1 MESGFG
7 RNRYYI
13 IIAVLG
19 ILALVYIAVLFN
31 IQILNKGYKT
41 KANQNA
47 LRYKTIHP
55 ARGLVY
61 DRNDSLLV
69 YNEAA
74 YDLMVVPAELRTF
87 DTVSL
92 CKVLDLTKEQVIK
105 KIEKATKYSKILP
118 SLFEQQISKED
129 YGFIQEKMYAFPG
142 FYVQNRTLRKYPYP
156 IAAHILGY
164 VSEVNEADMEKD
176 SYYKMGDYI
185 GKSGIEKAYESVLRG
200 QKGQSVV
207 LVDVH
212 NREMGSYDN
221 GAEDVQA
228 IQGTSI
234 WCTLDMELQRYGEE
248 LMQNKRGSVVA
259 IEPKTGEI
267 LCIISSPSYDPN
279 LLVGTARPRNYVML
293 QEDPKKPLFNRAL
306 QASYPPGSTFKLANG
321 LIALQEHIVTPTSV
335 YSCSG
340 GGYHIGNHVVHCHNC
355 GGLNIYSAIQRS
367 CNSYFCRAYYN
378 ILSNRKK
385 YKNIDEAYTAWL
397 DYMHSMGFAQKY
409 ETDLPYELQ
418 GSIPT
423 AAYFDKKYNNSWN
436 GNTVVSMGIGQG
448 EAAVTPLQMANMLA
462 VIANQ
467 GYYIRPHIV
476 RAIGHRDSLNT
487 QYSNKI
493 YSKIDPQHFVT
504 VLQGMKM
511 VVTAGTGRGAQIPG
525 IEVAGKTG
533 TAQNPHGADHSVFAL
548 IAPANDPKIV
558 IFCLVENGG
567 FGASVACPIASLL
580 AEFYLN
586 RKVERTDLEK
596 RMKELSFR

>member
-1 MESGFG
+1 MKTQK
-7 RNRYYI
+7 RYYI
-13 IIAVLG
+13 IIALVAL
-19 ILALVYIAVLFN
+19 LAAVYLVRLFSL
-31 IQILNKGYKT
+31 QVLNKSYKD

-47 LRYKTIHP
+47 LRYITEHP
-55 ARGLVY
+55 ARGLIY

-69 YNEAA
+69 YNDAA
-74 YDLMVVPAELRTF
+74 YDLMVVPNELRDFDTAELCR
-87 DTVSL
+87 
-92 CKVLDLTKEQVIK
+92 VLDLTKAEVEK
-105 KIEKATKYSKILP
+105 KIARATKYSKILP

-129 YGFIQEKMYAFPG
+129 YGFLQEKMYEFPG
-142 FYVQNRTLRKYPYP
+142 FFVQNRTLRSYPNP

-164 VSEVNEADMEKD
+164 VSEVNEQDMEND
-176 SYYKMGDYI
+176 NYYKMGDYI

-200 QKGQSVV
+200 VKGKRVV

-221 GAEDVQA
+221 GADDVVA
-228 IQGTSI
+228 IPGTSI
-234 WCTLDMELQRYGEE
+234 WSTLDLRLQRYGEE
-248 LMQNKRGSVVA
+248 LMQNKRGAIVA
-259 IEPKTGEI
+259 IEPKSGEI

-279 LLVGTARPRNYVML
+279 LLVGTARPKNYGVLL
-293 QEDPKKPLFNRAL
+293 QDPKKPLFNRAL
-306 QASYPPGSTFKLANG
+306 MASYPPGSTFKLANG
-321 LIALQEHIVTPTSV
+321 LIALQDGIITPSTI

-340 GGYHIGNHVVHCHNC
+340 GGYHLGNHVVHCHNC

-367 CNSYFCRAYYN
+367 CNTFFCRAYYN
-378 ILSNRKK
+378 ILSNRSK

-397 DYMHSMGFAQKY
+397 DYMMSMGFAQKY
-409 ETDLPYELQ
+409 DTDLPYELK
-418 GSIPT
+418 GSIPS
-423 AAYFDKKYNNSWN
+423 AAYFDKRYNNSWN

-467 GYYIRPHIV
+467 GYYIKPHVV
-476 RAIGHRDSLNT
+476 RAIGHRDSLNK
-487 QYSNKI
+487 QFSEKI
-493 YSKIDPQHFVT
+493 YSKIKPQHFAT

-558 IFCLVENGG
+558 LFCLVENAG
-567 FGASVACPIASLL
+567 FGATVACPIASLL
-580 AEFYLN
+580 AEQYLTGEV
-586 RKVERTDLEK
+586 KRTDLEK
-596 RMKELSFR
+596 RMKEMSFR

>member
-1 MESGFG
+1 M
-7 RNRYYI
+7 
-13 IIAVLG
+13 VG
-19 ILALVYIAVLFN
+19 ILAVIYLVRLFSL
-31 IQILNKGYKT
+31 QVMNKTYKD

-47 LRYKTIHP
+47 LRYITEHP
-55 ARGLVY
+55 ARGLIY

-69 YNEAA
+69 YNDAA
-74 YDLMVVPAELRTF
+74 YDLMVVPNELRSFDTAELCR
-87 DTVSL
+87 
-92 CKVLDLTKEQVIK
+92 VLDLTKEDVEK
-105 KIEKATKYSKILP
+105 KIARAVKYSKILP

-129 YGFIQEKMYAFPG
+129 YGFLQEKMYEFPG
-142 FYVQNRTLRKYPYP
+142 FFVQNRTLRSYPNP
-156 IAAHILGY
+156 VAAHILGY
-164 VSEVNEADMEKD
+164 VSEVNDQDMEND
-176 SYYKMGDYI
+176 NYYKMGDYI

-200 QKGQSVV
+200 VKGKRVV

-212 NREMGSYDN
+212 NREMGRYDN
-221 GAEDVQA
+221 GSEDVVPVP
-228 IQGTSI
+228 GTSI
-234 WCTLDMELQRYGEE
+234 WSTLDLQLQRYGEE
-248 LMQNKRGSVVA
+248 LMKNKRGSIVA

-279 LLVGTARPRNYVML
+279 LLVGTARPKNYGVL
-293 QEDPKKPLFNRAL
+293 LEDPKKPLFNRAL
-306 QASYPPGSTFKLANG
+306 MASYPPGSTFKLANG
-321 LIALQEHIVTPTSV
+321 LIALQEGIITPSTV

-340 GGYHIGNHVVHCHNC
+340 GGYHIGSHVVHCHNC

-367 CNSYFCRAYYN
+367 CNTFFCRAYYN
-378 ILSNRKK
+378 ILSNRSK

-397 DYMHSMGFAQKY
+397 DYMMSMGFAQKY
-409 ETDLPYELQ
+409 DTDLPYELK

-467 GYYIRPHIV
+467 GYYIKPHVV

-487 QYSNKI
+487 QYSEKI
-493 YSKIDPQHFVT
+493 YSKIKPQHFAT

-548 IAPANDPKIV
+548 IAPANNPKIV

-567 FGASVACPIASLL
+567 FGASVACPIASLM
-580 AEFYLN
+580 AEKYLN
-586 RKVERTDLEK
+586 GEVKREDLEK

>member
-1 MESGFG
+1 MKTQK
-7 RNRYYI
+7 RYYI
-13 IIAVLG
+13 IIALVAL
-19 ILALVYIAVLFN
+19 LAAVYLVRLFSL
-31 IQILNKGYKT
+31 QVLNKSYKD

-47 LRYKTIHP
+47 LRYITEHP
-55 ARGLVY
+55 ARGLIY

-69 YNEAA
+69 YNDAA
-74 YDLMVVPAELRTF
+74 YDLMVVPNELRDFDTAELCR
-87 DTVSL
+87 
-92 CKVLDLTKEQVIK
+92 VLDLTKAEVEK
-105 KIEKATKYSKILP
+105 KIARATKYSKILP

-129 YGFIQEKMYAFPG
+129 YGFLQEKMYEFPG
-142 FYVQNRTLRKYPYP
+142 FFVQNRTLRSYPNP

-164 VSEVNEADMEKD
+164 VSEVNEQDMEND
-176 SYYKMGDYI
+176 NYYKMGDYI

-200 QKGQSVV
+200 VKGKRVV

-221 GAEDVQA
+221 GADDVVA
-228 IQGTSI
+228 IPGTSI
-234 WCTLDMELQRYGEE
+234 WSTLDLRLQRYGEE
-248 LMQNKRGSVVA
+248 LMQNKRGAIVA

-279 LLVGTARPRNYVML
+279 LLVGTARPKNYGVLL
-293 QEDPKKPLFNRAL
+293 QDPKKPLFNRAL
-306 QASYPPGSTFKLANG
+306 MASYPPGSTFKLANG
-321 LIALQEHIVTPTSV
+321 LIALQEGIITPSTI

-340 GGYHIGNHVVHCHNC
+340 GGYHLGSHVVHCHNC

-367 CNSYFCRAYYN
+367 CNTFFCRAYYN
-378 ILSNRKK
+378 ILSNRTK

-397 DYMHSMGFAQKY
+397 DYMMSMGFAQKY
-409 ETDLPYELQ
+409 DTDLPYELK
-418 GSIPT
+418 GSIPS
-423 AAYFDKKYNNSWN
+423 AAYFDKRYNNSWN

-467 GYYIRPHIV
+467 GYYIKPHVV

-487 QYSNKI
+487 QFSEKI
-493 YSKIDPQHFVT
+493 YSKIKPQHFAT

-558 IFCLVENGG
+558 IFCLVENAG
-567 FGASVACPIASLL
+567 FGATVACPIASLL
-580 AEFYLN
+580 AEQYLTGEV
-586 RKVERTDLEK
+586 KRTDLEK
-596 RMKELSFR
+596 RMKEMSFR

>member
-1 MESGFG
+1 MQNSK
-7 RNRYYI
+7 RYYI
-13 IIAVLG
+13 IIALIG
-19 ILALVYIAVLFN
+19 LLAVIYLVRLFSL
-31 IQILNKGYKT
+31 QVMNKTYKD

-47 LRYKTIHP
+47 LRYITEHP
-55 ARGLVY
+55 ARGLIY

-69 YNEAA
+69 YNDAA
-74 YDLMVVPAELRTF
+74 YDLMVVRNELRPFDTAELCR
-87 DTVSL
+87 
-92 CKVLDLTKEQVIK
+92 VLDLTKEDVEK
-105 KIEKATKYSKILP
+105 KIARAIKYSKILP

-129 YGFIQEKMYAFPG
+129 YGFLQEKMYEFPG
-142 FYVQNRTLRKYPYP
+142 FFVQNRTLRSYPNP
-156 IAAHILGY
+156 VAAHILGY
-164 VSEVNEADMEKD
+164 VSEVNDQDMEND
-176 SYYKMGDYI
+176 NYYKMGDYI

-200 QKGQSVV
+200 VKGKRVV

-221 GAEDVQA
+221 GSEDVVPVP
-228 IQGTSI
+228 GTSI
-234 WCTLDMELQRYGEE
+234 WSTLDLQLQRYGEE
-248 LMQNKRGSVVA
+248 LMKNKRGSIVA

-279 LLVGTARPRNYVML
+279 LLVGTARPKNYGVL
-293 QEDPKKPLFNRAL
+293 LEDPKKPLFNRAL
-306 QASYPPGSTFKLANG
+306 MASYPPGSTFKLANG
-321 LIALQEHIVTPTSV
+321 LIALQEGIITPSTV

-340 GGYHIGNHVVHCHNC
+340 GGYHIGSHVVHCHNC

-367 CNSYFCRAYYN
+367 CNTFFCRAYYN
-378 ILSNRKK
+378 ILSNRSK

-397 DYMHSMGFAQKY
+397 DYMMSMGFAQKY
-409 ETDLPYELQ
+409 DTDLPYELK

-467 GYYIRPHIV
+467 GYYIKPHVV

-487 QYSNKI
+487 QYSEKI
-493 YSKIDPQHFVT
+493 YSKIKPQHFAT

-548 IAPANDPKIV
+548 IAPANNPKIV

-567 FGASVACPIASLL
+567 FGASVACPIASLM
-580 AEFYLN
+580 AEKYLN
-586 RKVERTDLEK
+586 GEVKREDLEK
-596 RMKELSFR
+596 RMKDLSFR

>member
-1 MESGFG
+1 MQNSK
-7 RNRYYI
+7 RYYI
-13 IIAVLG
+13 IIALIG
-19 ILALVYIAVLFN
+19 LLAVIYLVRLFSL
-31 IQILNKGYKT
+31 QVMNKTYKD

-47 LRYKTIHP
+47 LRYITEHP
-55 ARGLVY
+55 ARGLIY

-69 YNEAA
+69 YNDAA
-74 YDLMVVPAELRTF
+74 YDLMVVPNELRAFDTAELCR
-87 DTVSL
+87 
-92 CKVLDLTKEQVIK
+92 VLDLTKEEVEK
-105 KIEKATKYSKILP
+105 KIARAVKYSKILP

-129 YGFIQEKMYAFPG
+129 YGFLQEKMYEFPG
-142 FYVQNRTLRKYPYP
+142 FFVQNRTLRSYPHP
-156 IAAHILGY
+156 VAAHILGY
-164 VSEVNEADMEKD
+164 VSEVNDQDMEND
-176 SYYKMGDYI
+176 NYYKMGDYI

-200 QKGQSVV
+200 VKGKRVV

-221 GAEDVQA
+221 GSEDVVPVP
-228 IQGTSI
+228 GTSI
-234 WCTLDMELQRYGEE
+234 WSTLDLQLQRYGEE
-248 LMQNKRGSVVA
+248 LMKNKRGSIVA

-279 LLVGTARPRNYVML
+279 LLVGTARPKNYGVL
-293 QEDPKKPLFNRAL
+293 LEDPKKPLFNRAL
-306 QASYPPGSTFKLANG
+306 MASYPPGSTFKLANG
-321 LIALQEHIVTPTSV
+321 LIALQEGIITPSTI

-340 GGYHIGNHVVHCHNC
+340 GGYHIGSHVVHCHNC

-367 CNSYFCRAYYN
+367 CNTFFCRAYYN
-378 ILSNRKK
+378 ILSNRSK
-385 YKNIDEAYTAWL
+385 YKNIEEAYTAWL
-397 DYMHSMGFAQKY
+397 DYMMSMGFAQKY
-409 ETDLPYELQ
+409 DTDLPYELK

-467 GYYIRPHIV
+467 GYYIKPHVV

-487 QYSNKI
+487 QYSEKI
-493 YSKIDPQHFVT
+493 YSKIKPQHFAT

-567 FGASVACPIASLL
+567 FGASVACPIASLM
-580 AEFYLN
+580 AEKYLN
-586 RKVERTDLEK
+586 GEVKREDLEK

>member
-1 MESGFG
+1 MQNSK
-7 RNRYYI
+7 RYYI
-13 IIAVLG
+13 IIALIG
-19 ILALVYIAVLFN
+19 LLAVIYLVRLFSL
-31 IQILNKGYKT
+31 QVMNKTYKD

-47 LRYKTIHP
+47 LRYITEHP
-55 ARGLVY
+55 ARGLIY

-69 YNEAA
+69 YNDAA
-74 YDLMVVPAELRTF
+74 YDLMVVPNELRPFDTAELCR
-87 DTVSL
+87 
-92 CKVLDLTKEQVIK
+92 VLDLTKEDVEK
-105 KIEKATKYSKILP
+105 KIARAIKYSKILP

-129 YGFIQEKMYAFPG
+129 YGFLQEKMYEFPG
-142 FYVQNRTLRKYPYP
+142 FFVQNRTLRSYPNP
-156 IAAHILGY
+156 VAAHILGY
-164 VSEVNEADMEKD
+164 VSEVNDQDMEND
-176 SYYKMGDYI
+176 NYYKLGDYI

-200 QKGQSVV
+200 VKGKRVV

-221 GAEDVQA
+221 GSEDVVPVP
-228 IQGTSI
+228 GTSI
-234 WCTLDMELQRYGEE
+234 WSTLDLQLQRYGEE
-248 LMQNKRGSVVA
+248 LMKNKRGSIVA

-279 LLVGTARPRNYVML
+279 LLVGTARPKNYGVL
-293 QEDPKKPLFNRAL
+293 LEDPKKPLFNRAL
-306 QASYPPGSTFKLANG
+306 MASYPPGSTFKLANG
-321 LIALQEHIVTPTSV
+321 LIALQEGIITPSTI

-340 GGYHIGNHVVHCHNC
+340 GGYHIGSHVVHCHNC

-367 CNSYFCRAYYN
+367 CNTFFCRAYYN
-378 ILSNRKK
+378 ILSNRSK

-397 DYMHSMGFAQKY
+397 DYMMSMGFAQKY
-409 ETDLPYELQ
+409 DTDLPYELK

-467 GYYIRPHIV
+467 GYYIKPHVV

-487 QYSNKI
+487 QYSEKI
-493 YSKIDPQHFVT
+493 YSKIKPQHFAT

-548 IAPANDPKIV
+548 IAPANNPKIV

-567 FGASVACPIASLL
+567 FGASVACPIASLM
-580 AEFYLN
+580 AEKYLN
-586 RKVERTDLEK
+586 GEVKREDLEK
-596 RMKELSFR
+596 RMKDLSFR

>member
-1 MESGFG
+1 MVALLA
-7 RNRYYI
+7 
-13 IIAVLG
+13 AVY
-19 ILALVYIAVLFN
+19 LVRLFSL
-31 IQILNKGYKT
+31 QVLNKSYKD

-47 LRYKTIHP
+47 LRYITEHP
-55 ARGLVY
+55 ARGLIY

-69 YNEAA
+69 YNDAA
-74 YDLMVVPAELRTF
+74 YDLMVVPNELRDFDTAELCR
-87 DTVSL
+87 
-92 CKVLDLTKEQVIK
+92 VLDLTKAEVEK
-105 KIEKATKYSKILP
+105 KIARATKYSKILP

-129 YGFIQEKMYAFPG
+129 YGFLQEKMYEFPG
-142 FYVQNRTLRKYPYP
+142 FFVQNRTLRSYPNP

-164 VSEVNEADMEKD
+164 VSEVNEQDMEND
-176 SYYKMGDYI
+176 NYYKMGDYI

-200 QKGQSVV
+200 VKGKRVV

-221 GAEDVQA
+221 GADDVVA
-228 IQGTSI
+228 IPGTSI
-234 WCTLDMELQRYGEE
+234 WSTLDLRLQRYGEE
-248 LMQNKRGSVVA
+248 LMQNKRGAIVA

-279 LLVGTARPRNYVML
+279 LLVGTARPKNYGVLL
-293 QEDPKKPLFNRAL
+293 QDPKKPLFNRAL
-306 QASYPPGSTFKLANG
+306 MASYPPGSTFKLANG
-321 LIALQEHIVTPTSV
+321 LIALQDGIITPSTV

-340 GGYHIGNHVVHCHNC
+340 GGYHLGSHVVHCHNC

-367 CNSYFCRAYYN
+367 CNTFFCRAYYN
-378 ILSNRKK
+378 ILSNRTK

-397 DYMHSMGFAQKY
+397 DYMMSMGFAQKY
-409 ETDLPYELQ
+409 DTDLPYELK
-418 GSIPT
+418 GSIPS
-423 AAYFDKKYNNSWN
+423 AAYFDKRYNNSWN

-467 GYYIRPHIV
+467 GYYIKPHVV

-487 QYSNKI
+487 QFSEKI
-493 YSKIDPQHFVT
+493 YSKIKPQHFAT

-558 IFCLVENGG
+558 IFCLVENAG
-567 FGASVACPIASLL
+567 FGATVACPIASLL
-580 AEFYLN
+580 AEQYLTGEV
-586 RKVERTDLEK
+586 KRTDLEK
-596 RMKELSFR
+596 RMKEMSFR

>member
-1 MESGFG
+1 MKTQK
-7 RNRYYI
+7 RYYI
-13 IIAVLG
+13 IIALIG
-19 ILALVYIAVLFN
+19 LLAAVYLVRLFSL
-31 IQILNKGYKT
+31 QVLNKSYKD

-47 LRYKTIHP
+47 LRYITEHP
-55 ARGLVY
+55 ARGLIY

-69 YNEAA
+69 YNDAA
-74 YDLMVVPAELRTF
+74 YDLMVVPNELRDFDTAELCR
-87 DTVSL
+87 
-92 CKVLDLTKEQVIK
+92 VLDLTKAEVEK
-105 KIEKATKYSKILP
+105 KIARATKYSKILP

-129 YGFIQEKMYAFPG
+129 YGFLQEKMYEFPG
-142 FYVQNRTLRKYPYP
+142 FFVQNRTLRSYPNP

-164 VSEVNEADMEKD
+164 VSEVNEQDMEND
-176 SYYKMGDYI
+176 NYYKMGDYI

-200 QKGQSVV
+200 VKGKRVV

-221 GAEDVQA
+221 GADDVVA
-228 IQGTSI
+228 IPGTSI
-234 WCTLDMELQRYGEE
+234 WSTLDLRLQRYGEE
-248 LMQNKRGSVVA
+248 LMQNKRGAIVA

-279 LLVGTARPRNYVML
+279 LLVGTARPKNYGVLL
-293 QEDPKKPLFNRAL
+293 QDPKKPLFNRAL
-306 QASYPPGSTFKLANG
+306 MASYPPGSTFKLANG
-321 LIALQEHIVTPTSV
+321 LIALQDGIITPSTI

-340 GGYHIGNHVVHCHNC
+340 GGYHLGSHVVHCHNC

-367 CNSYFCRAYYN
+367 CNTFFCRAYYN
-378 ILSNRKK
+378 ILSNRTK

-397 DYMHSMGFAQKY
+397 DYMMSMGFAQKY
-409 ETDLPYELQ
+409 DTDLPYELK
-418 GSIPT
+418 GSIPS
-423 AAYFDKKYNNSWN
+423 AAYFDKRYNNSWN

-467 GYYIRPHIV
+467 GYYIKPHVV

-487 QYSNKI
+487 QFSEKI
-493 YSKIDPQHFVT
+493 YSKIKPQHFAT

-558 IFCLVENGG
+558 IFCLVENAG
-567 FGASVACPIASLL
+567 FGATVACPIASLL
-580 AEFYLN
+580 AEQYLTGEV
-586 RKVERTDLEK
+586 KRTDLEK
-596 RMKELSFR
+596 RMKEMSFR